1 MTISFVVGG
10 GSKTTADFSASLRND
25 KQKDRRNDKQGD
37 GRNDK
42 QRDRQ
47 KMTNKMSGNRECKA
61 TADFSARLLT
71 RCVSSFGRNDVSLLV
86 GGGSNTTADFSASL
100 RNDKQRDGRND
111 KQGDGRNDKQED
123 KRNDKQRIGEMT
135 AVKGLSAKRTG
146 SLGRLPVIE
155 GGGFR

>member
-71 RCVSSFGRNDVSLLV
+71 RCVSSFGRNDVSLWWEEEAIQQQI
-86 GGGSNTTADFSASL
+86 SPL
-100 RNDKQRDGRND
+100 RCEMTNKGT
-111 KQGDGRNDKQED
+111 
-123 KRNDKQRIGEMT
+123 GEMT
-135 AVKGLSAKRTG
+135 NKGTGEMTNKRTSEMTNKG
-146 SLGRLPVIE
+146 
-155 GGGFR
+155 